1 MSHYTK
7 EELDSY
13 RNARMSVL
21 GRIGCSVHLR
31 ECKTC
36 KALLEELEDDDK
48 LIKDIRSSVQI
59 YQELSAGP
67 AKSESSHA

>member
-13 RNARMSVL
+13 RNARMSIL
-21 GRIGCSVHLR
+21 GRINCSVHLR

-36 KALLEELEDDDK
+36 QKLLEELEEDDK
-48 LIKDIRSSVQI
+48 LIKDIRSSVDI
-59 YQELSAGP
+59 YEALSAGP
-67 AKSESSHA
+67 AKSENNQA

>member
-21 GRIGCSVHLR
+21 GRISCSVHLR
-31 ECKTC
+31 ECASC
-36 KALLEELEDDDK
+36 KKLLEELEDDDK
-48 LIKDIRSSVQI
+48 LIKDLRSSVQI
-59 YQELSAGP
+59 YRELSAGP